1 MSAIAFVVRGSS
13 PIFVPFA
20 DAWRLGAELRALGA
34 GADRARAGH
43 IVDFMEQAISST
55 PPGGVALNEA
65 ERNDVFLAL
74 DRIRTEGTLTEP
86 LRMLRNA
93 CLPDPR

>member
-1 MSAIAFVVRGSS
+1 
-13 PIFVPFA
+13 
-20 DAWRLGAELRALGA
+20 
-34 GADRARAGH
+34 
-43 IVDFMEQAISST
+43 
-55 PPGGVALNEA
+55 VALNEA